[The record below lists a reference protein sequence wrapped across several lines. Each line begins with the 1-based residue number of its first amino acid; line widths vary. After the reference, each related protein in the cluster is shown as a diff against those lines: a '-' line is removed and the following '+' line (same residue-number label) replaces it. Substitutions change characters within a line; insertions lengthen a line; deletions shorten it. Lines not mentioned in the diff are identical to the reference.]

1 MLRLVVLCAASAIAL
16 ASAANAADMY
26 RAPES
31 AGSFKD
37 AYVPADSWTGF
48 YLGLNGGYGWSATD
62 GKFAYPGLAPSCNGR
77 CTAGYAPFSGL
88 NPDGGFGGGQIG
100 YNWQGAVGHPSLVL
114 GVEADILGADIGAKA
129 VDSEGTIEQ
138 TKLEWFGTVRGRLG
152 YAMDRSLI
160 YFTGGFAYGGLRN
173 STDSGTFKFD
183 SVAAGYV
190 LGGGL
195 EYKLDPAWSL
205 KAEYQYI
212 NLGKNEPTYST
223 GATLSFWKANDDAF
237 NTARLGLNYHFGVA
251 GEPLK

>member
-1 MLRLVVLCAASAIAL
+1 MLRLIVLSAASAIAL

-48 YLGLNGGYGWSATD
+48 YLGVNGGYAWNATD
-62 GKFAYPGLAPSCNGR
+62 GKFAYPGLAASCNGR
-77 CTAGYAPFSGL
+77 CTPGYGPFGGL
-88 NPDGGFGGGQIG
+88 GPDGGFGGGQIG
-100 YNWQGAVGHPSLVL
+100 YNWQGAAGHPSLVL
-114 GVEADILGADIGAKA
+114 GVEADIQGADIGGKA
-129 VDSEGTIEQ
+129 VESQGFTEQ
-138 TKLEWFGTVRGRLG
+138 TNLDWFGTVRGRLG

-160 YFTGGFAYGGLRN
+160 YFTGGFAYGELRN
-173 STDSGTFKFD
+173 SVDSGAFKFD
-183 SVAAGYV
+183 GVAAGYV

-212 NLGKNEPTYST
+212 NLGKNDPTT
-223 GATLSFWKANDDAF
+223 GSGITQSFWKVNDDAF

-251 GEPLK
+251 GESLK

>member
-88 NPDGGFGGGQIG
+88 NPDGGSGRTNWLQLAGGS
-100 YNWQGAVGHPSLVL
+100 WTPFASARRRSGHPRRGHRRQGSR
-114 GVEADILGADIGAKA
+114 
-129 VDSEGTIEQ
+129 SEGTIEQ

-212 NLGKNEPTYST
+212 NLGKNDPTT
-223 GATLSFWKANDDAF
+223 GSGITQSFWKVNDDAF